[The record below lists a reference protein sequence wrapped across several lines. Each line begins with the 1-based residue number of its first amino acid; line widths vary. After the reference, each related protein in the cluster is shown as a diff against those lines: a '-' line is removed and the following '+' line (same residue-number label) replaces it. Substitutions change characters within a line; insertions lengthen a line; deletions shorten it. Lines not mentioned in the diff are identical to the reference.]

1 MVMRSRWKKVTALFM
16 AAVLVLM
23 PQVSSVYAANG
34 SEQNRKVQT
43 QAAGQAGEEKEPP
56 TDVSASSYFLGGFS
70 INYYYGT
77 EGYEWISKISGVS
90 INNHAWEKTGSSFNI
105 GNNNYYYANDGYLH
119 IGEGFETNP
128 ATCVITADGY
138 KPLTLSLDKT
148 NHSATVV
155 ANGSESGDGEEQ
167 TYEVSVDETVNGSI
181 ALSATSGVKA
191 GSKVTVTATP
201 DSHYTVDEISVRG
214 TVSGTKVEVNNTSAN
229 TYTFTMPK
237 EDVTVTGTFKEY
249 TPENVTI
256 DGIKLET
263 DIFGNTWYMKFTNAG
278 YAAAVTDVIVN
289 DVSWEAKAY
298 SVSGGGAYR
307 KNAEENRLEFAKMD
321 FSSNPTIP
329 ALKSGD
335 VITIKADGYTDL
347 TFKLVI
353 DNDGKATLVEDD
365 GKGDPYELHVKIDG
379 SFEAAVVGQK
389 DYDGVSSASVGGSSS
404 NKNSAVKV
412 YGALVEKDTEPADS
426 DWEELDNMSKINLDG
441 SKCSVSIVP
450 DTENG
455 TPKDSDSG
463 MEGVYMTISSDL
475 TLNGTPK
482 DAGQYLISITIAD
495 DQGRTAT
502 SNALPFRIYT
512 GKETLA
518 DQISVKNLKQYESG
532 LYAWDIMEPWVIEN
546 FGSNVEGQEE
556 SVRVPKD
563 LEAWFGSHE
572 SGTYGYLGYDIPWKQ
587 VVANHIPQTLY
598 IPDGCNLTLTNM
610 EVLSSVRIVIEKG
623 GKLTLSDSVVQGI
636 IEVKEGGTF
645 SMNYDA
651 YSGTFTTGASVC
663 GQIRMED
670 GAILENAAIYSHT
683 NYLANGNTADRSNA
697 EAVVLAN
704 GNVTVKGQVFVEG
717 DSAGSEGI
725 GQTALRVQNGTLTL
739 EEGATLVTYGGDGTV
754 NLYSEGGHA
763 LELENATITG
773 KGKLVAIGGYVLWGD
788 GGTAVTGN
796 GNISTEEVFLQGAT
810 AYTSNKAVPGKAV
823 NGEIKIT
830 SYKQHIADGTLL
842 VTGVDDSLANL
853 YWKTGIHPVPPL
865 DQFTTFPVDD
875 GSKDNG
881 STGDNGNSGNNGT
894 SKDNESSES
903 NGTSGSDQSK
913 ITSVEVKGIEKKSGI
928 STSISAETIKNI
940 TDNAGTTDVTI
951 KQEVKKEDGS
961 TAYTVEV
968 KATDIKAGNDLK
980 LMKKDAKTGKLIL
993 VDKKNYTVSKDG
1005 SINLTMKNG
1014 GDYVLLNST
1023 DAKAA
1028 ANEIKKT
1035 VKATKSSTNVKQKK
1049 TTEFPWSNKLNMEN
1063 VEKITYTT
1071 SKKSVLAVNKNGKI
1085 TAKKKGTAKV
1095 KAVVTLKDGTV
1106 KTVTMKV
1113 KVK

>member
-1 MVMRSRWKKVTALFM
+1 MRSRWKKVTALFM
-16 AAVLVLM
+16 AAVLVLI

-34 SEQNRKVQT
+34 AEQNRKVQT
-43 QAAGQAGEEKEPP
+43 QTVGQAGEEKEPP
-56 TDVSASSYFLGGFS
+56 TDVSASSYFWGGFS

-90 INNHAWEKTGSSFNI
+90 INNRAWEKTGSSFNI
-105 GNNNYYYANDGYLH
+105 GNNNYYYANDGYLYL
-119 IGEGFETNP
+119 GEGFETNP

-148 NHSATVV
+148 DHSATVV
-155 ANGSESGDGEEQ
+155 TNGSESGDVEKPTHEGSVEE
-167 TYEVSVDETVNGSI
+167 
-181 ALSATSGVKA
+181 
-191 GSKVTVTATP
+191 
-201 DSHYTVDEISVRG
+201 
-214 TVSGTKVEVNNTSAN
+214 
-229 TYTFTMPK
+229 
-237 EDVTVTGTFKEY
+237 
-249 TPENVTI
+249 TI

-263 DIFGNTWYMKFTNAG
+263 DMFGQTWYMKFTNAG
-278 YAAAVTDVIVN
+278 YVAAVTDVIVN

-298 SVSGGGAYR
+298 SVSSGGAYR

-412 YGALVEKDTEPADS
+412 YGALVEKDTEPAAS

-587 VVANHIPQTLY
+587 VVADNIPQTLY

-651 YSGTFTTGASVC
+651 YSGTFTTGSSVC

-739 EEGATLVTYGGDGTV
+739 EDGATLVTYGGDGTV

-763 LELENATITG
+763 VELENATITG

-796 GNISTEEVFLQGAT
+796 GTISTEEAFLQGAT

-842 VTGVDDSLANL
+842 VTGVDDPLANL

-865 DQFTTFPVDD
+865 DQFTTSPVDD
-875 GSKDNG
+875 GNKDNG
-881 STGDNGNSGNNGT
+881 TTGDNGNSGTSTDNGNSGNNGT
-894 SKDNESSES
+894 FKDNESSES
-903 NGTSGSDQSK
+903 NGTSGSDTSK

-928 STSISAETIKNI
+928 STSISAEIVKNI

-951 KQEVKKEDGS
+951 KQEVKKADGS

-968 KATDIKAGNDLK
+968 KATDIKAGNCLK
-980 LMKKDAKTGKLIL
+980 LLKKDAKTGKLVL

-1005 SINLTMKNG
+1005 SIDLTMKTD

-1049 TTEFPWSNKLNMEN
+1049 ATEFPWSNKLNMEN
-1063 VEKITYTT
+1063 VEKITYTS
-1071 SKKSVLAVNKNGKI
+1071 SKKSVITVNKNGKI

-1106 KTVTMKV
+1106 KTVTMQV

>member
-1 MVMRSRWKKVTALFM
+1 MKSRWKKVTALFM

-34 SEQNRKVQT
+34 AEQNREVQT
-43 QAAGQAGEEKEPP
+43 QTVGQAGEEKEPP
-56 TDVSASSYFLGGFS
+56 TDVSASSYFWGGFS

-90 INNHAWEKTGSSFNI
+90 INNRAWEKTGSSFNI
-105 GNNNYYYANDGYLH
+105 GNNNYYYANDGYLY

-148 NHSATVV
+148 DHSATVV
-155 ANGSESGDGEEQ
+155 TNGSESGDVEKPTHEE
-167 TYEVSVDETVNGSI
+167 SVE
-181 ALSATSGVKA
+181 
-191 GSKVTVTATP
+191 
-201 DSHYTVDEISVRG
+201 E
-214 TVSGTKVEVNNTSAN
+214 
-229 TYTFTMPK
+229 
-237 EDVTVTGTFKEY
+237 
-249 TPENVTI
+249 TI

-263 DIFGNTWYMKFTNAG
+263 DMFGQTWYMKFTNAG
-278 YAAAVTDVIVN
+278 YVAAVTDVIVN

-298 SVSGGGAYR
+298 SVSSGGAYR

-365 GKGDPYELHVKIDG
+365 GKGDPYELYVKIDG

-587 VVANHIPQTLY
+587 VVADNIPQTLY

-683 NYLANGNTADRSNA
+683 NYIANGNTADRSNA

-739 EEGATLVTYGGDGTV
+739 EDGATLVTYGGDGTV

-763 LELENATITG
+763 VELENATITG

-796 GNISTEEVFLQGAT
+796 GTISTEEAFLQGAT
-810 AYTSNKAVPGKAV
+810 AYTSNKAVPGKAI

-842 VTGVDDSLANL
+842 VTGVDDPLANL

-865 DQFTTFPVDD
+865 DQFTTSPVED
-875 GSKDNG
+875 GNKDNG
-881 STGDNGNSGNNGT
+881 TTGDNGNSGTSTDNGNSGNNGT
-894 SKDNESSES
+894 FKDNESSES
-903 NGTSGSDQSK
+903 NGISGSDTSK

-928 STSISAETIKNI
+928 STSISAETVKNI

-951 KQEVKKEDGS
+951 KQEVKKADGS

-968 KATDIKAGNDLK
+968 KATDIKAGNCLK
-980 LMKKDAKTGKLIL
+980 LLKKDAKTGKLVL

-1005 SINLTMKNG
+1005 SIDLTMKTD

-1049 TTEFPWSNKLNMEN
+1049 ATEFPWSNKLNMEN
-1063 VEKITYTT
+1063 VEKITYTS
-1071 SKKSVLAVNKNGKI
+1071 SKKSVITVNKNGKI

-1106 KTVTMKV
+1106 KTVTMQV

>member
-1 MVMRSRWKKVTALFM
+1 MRSRWKKVTALFM
-16 AAVLVLM
+16 AAVLVLI

-34 SEQNRKVQT
+34 AEQNRKVQIQT
-43 QAAGQAGEEKEPP
+43 VGQAGEEKEPP
-56 TDVSASSYFLGGFS
+56 TDVSASSYFWGGFF

-90 INNHAWEKTGSSFNI
+90 INNRAWEKTGSSFNI
-105 GNNNYYYANDGYLH
+105 GNNNYYYANDGYLYL
-119 IGEGFETNP
+119 GEGFETNP

-148 NHSATVV
+148 DHSATVV
-155 ANGSESGDGEEQ
+155 TNGSESGDVEKPTHEGSVEE
-167 TYEVSVDETVNGSI
+167 
-181 ALSATSGVKA
+181 
-191 GSKVTVTATP
+191 
-201 DSHYTVDEISVRG
+201 
-214 TVSGTKVEVNNTSAN
+214 
-229 TYTFTMPK
+229 
-237 EDVTVTGTFKEY
+237 
-249 TPENVTI
+249 TI

-263 DIFGNTWYMKFTNAG
+263 DMFGQTWYMKFTNAG
-278 YAAAVTDVIVN
+278 YVAAVTDVIVN

-298 SVSGGGAYR
+298 SVSSGGAYR

-587 VVANHIPQTLY
+587 VVADKIPQTLY

-651 YSGTFTTGASVC
+651 YSGTFTTGSSVC

-739 EEGATLVTYGGDGTV
+739 EDGATLVTYGGDGTV

-763 LELENATITG
+763 VELENATITG

-796 GNISTEEVFLQGAT
+796 GTISTTEAFLQGAT
-810 AYTSNKAVPGKAV
+810 AYTNNKAVPGKAV

-830 SYKQHIADGTLL
+830 FYKQHIADGTLL
-842 VTGVDDSLANL
+842 VTGVDDPLANL

-865 DQFTTFPVDD
+865 DQFTTSPVED
-875 GSKDNG
+875 GNKDNG
-881 STGDNGNSGNNGT
+881 TTGDNGNSGTSTDNGNSGNNGT
-894 SKDNESSES
+894 FKDNESSES
-903 NGTSGSDQSK
+903 NGISGSDTSK

-928 STSISAETIKNI
+928 STSISAETVKNI
-940 TDNAGTTDVTI
+940 TDKAGTTDVTI
-951 KQEVKKEDGS
+951 KQEVKKADGS

-968 KATDIKAGNDLK
+968 KATDIIAGNDLK

-1023 DAKAA
+1023 DAKAT

-1049 TTEFPWSNKLNMEN
+1049 ATEFPWSNKLNMEN
-1063 VEKITYTT
+1063 VEKITYTS
-1071 SKKSVLAVNKNGKI
+1071 SKKSVITVNKNGKI

-1106 KTVTMKV
+1106 KTVTMQV

>member
-1 MVMRSRWKKVTALFM
+1 MRSRWKKVTALFM
-16 AAVLVLM
+16 AAVLVLI

-34 SEQNRKVQT
+34 AEQNREVQT
-43 QAAGQAGEEKEPP
+43 QTVGQAGEEKEPP
-56 TDVSASSYFLGGFS
+56 TDVSASSYFWGGFS

-90 INNHAWEKTGSSFNI
+90 INNRAWEKTGSSFNI
-105 GNNNYYYANDGYLH
+105 GNNNYYYANDGYLY

-148 NHSATVV
+148 DHSATVV
-155 ANGSESGDGEEQ
+155 TNGSESGDVEKPTHEGSVEE
-167 TYEVSVDETVNGSI
+167 
-181 ALSATSGVKA
+181 
-191 GSKVTVTATP
+191 
-201 DSHYTVDEISVRG
+201 
-214 TVSGTKVEVNNTSAN
+214 
-229 TYTFTMPK
+229 
-237 EDVTVTGTFKEY
+237 
-249 TPENVTI
+249 TI

-263 DIFGNTWYMKFTNAG
+263 DMFGQTWYMKFTNAG
-278 YAAAVTDVIVN
+278 YVAAVTDVIVN
-289 DVSWEAKAY
+289 DVSWEAKTY
-298 SVSGGGAYR
+298 SVSSGGAYR
-307 KNAEENRLEFAKMD
+307 KNAEENYLEFAQKD

-587 VVANHIPQTLY
+587 VVADNIPQTLY

-651 YSGTFTTGASVC
+651 YSGTFTTGSSVC

-739 EEGATLVTYGGDGTV
+739 EDGATLVTYGGDGTV

-763 LELENATITG
+763 VELENATITG

-796 GNISTEEVFLQGAT
+796 GTISTEEAFLQGAT

-842 VTGVDDSLANL
+842 VTGVDDPLANL

-865 DQFTTFPVDD
+865 DQFTTSPVED
-875 GSKDNG
+875 GNKDNG
-881 STGDNGNSGNNGT
+881 TTGDNGNSGTSTDNGNSGNNGT
-894 SKDNESSES
+894 FKDNESSES
-903 NGTSGSDQSK
+903 NEISGSDTSK

-928 STSISAETIKNI
+928 STSISAETVKNI

-951 KQEVKKEDGS
+951 KQEVKKADGS

-968 KATDIKAGNDLK
+968 KATDIIAGNDLK

-1005 SINLTMKNG
+1005 SIDLTMKNG

-1049 TTEFPWSNKLNMEN
+1049 TTEFPWSDKLNMEN
-1063 VEKITYTT
+1063 VEKIEYTS
-1071 SKKSVLAVNKNGKI
+1071 SKKSVVTVNKNGKI
-1085 TAKKKGTAKV
+1085 TAKKKGMAKV

>member
-1 MVMRSRWKKVTALFM
+1 M
-16 AAVLVLM
+16 AAVLVLI

-34 SEQNRKVQT
+34 AEQNREVQIQT
-43 QAAGQAGEEKEPP
+43 VGQAGEEKEPP
-56 TDVSASSYFLGGFS
+56 TDVSASSYFWGGFS

-90 INNHAWEKTGSSFNI
+90 INNRAWEKTGSSFNI

-155 ANGSESGDGEEQ
+155 TNGSESGEVEKPTHEGSVEE
-167 TYEVSVDETVNGSI
+167 
-181 ALSATSGVKA
+181 
-191 GSKVTVTATP
+191 
-201 DSHYTVDEISVRG
+201 
-214 TVSGTKVEVNNTSAN
+214 
-229 TYTFTMPK
+229 
-237 EDVTVTGTFKEY
+237 
-249 TPENVTI
+249 TI

-263 DIFGNTWYMKFTNAG
+263 DMFGQTWYMKFTNAG

-335 VITIKADGYTDL
+335 VITVKADGYTNL

-683 NYLANGNTADRSNA
+683 NYLANGDTADRSNA

-1005 SINLTMKNG
+1005 SINLTIKNG

-1035 VKATKSSTNVKQKK
+1035 VKATKPSTNVKQKK
-1049 TTEFPWSNKLNMEN
+1049 TTEFPWSKKLNMEN
-1063 VEKITYTT
+1063 VDKIVYTS
-1071 SKKSVLAVNKNGKI
+1071 SKKSVVTVNKNGKI

-1095 KAVVTLKDGTV
+1095 KAVVTLKNGTK

>member
-1 MVMRSRWKKVTALFM
+1 MKSRWKKVTALFM
-16 AAVLVLM
+16 AAVLVLI

-34 SEQNRKVQT
+34 AEQNREVQIQT
-43 QAAGQAGEEKEPP
+43 VGQAGEEKEPP
-56 TDVSASSYFLGGFS
+56 TDVSASSYFWGGFS

-90 INNHAWEKTGSSFNI
+90 INNCAWEKTGSSFYI
-105 GNNNYYYANDGYLH
+105 GNNNYYYANDGYLYL
-119 IGEGFETNP
+119 GEGFETNP

-148 NHSATVV
+148 DHSATVV
-155 ANGSESGDGEEQ
+155 TNGSESGDVEKPTHEGSVEE
-167 TYEVSVDETVNGSI
+167 
-181 ALSATSGVKA
+181 
-191 GSKVTVTATP
+191 
-201 DSHYTVDEISVRG
+201 
-214 TVSGTKVEVNNTSAN
+214 
-229 TYTFTMPK
+229 
-237 EDVTVTGTFKEY
+237 
-249 TPENVTI
+249 TI

-263 DIFGNTWYMKFTNAG
+263 DMFGQTWYMKFTNAG

-412 YGALVEKDTEPADS
+412 YGALVEKDTELADS

-663 GQIRMED
+663 CQIRMED

-810 AYTSNKAVPGKAV
+810 AYTSNKAVPGKAI

-842 VTGVDDSLANL
+842 VTGVDDPLANL

-865 DQFTTFPVDD
+865 DQFTTSPVED
-875 GSKDNG
+875 GNKDNG
-881 STGDNGNSGNNGT
+881 TTGDNGNSGTSTDNGNSGNNGT
-894 SKDNESSES
+894 FKDNESSES
-903 NGTSGSDQSK
+903 NGISGSDTSK

-928 STSISAETIKNI
+928 STSISAETVKNI

-951 KQEVKKEDGS
+951 KQEVKKADGS

-968 KATDIKAGNDLK
+968 KATDIKAGNCLK
-980 LMKKDAKTGKLIL
+980 LLKKDAKTGKLVL

-1005 SINLTMKNG
+1005 SIDLTMKTD

-1049 TTEFPWSNKLNMEN
+1049 ATEFPWSNKLNMEN
-1063 VEKITYTT
+1063 VEKITYTS
-1071 SKKSVLAVNKNGKI
+1071 SKKSVITVNKNGKI

-1106 KTVTMKV
+1106 KTVTMQV

>member
-1 MVMRSRWKKVTALFM
+1 MRSRWKKVTALFM
-16 AAVLVLM
+16 AAVLVLI

-34 SEQNRKVQT
+34 AEQNREVQIQT
-43 QAAGQAGEEKEPP
+43 VGQAGEEKEPP
-56 TDVSASSYFLGGFS
+56 TDVSASSYFWGGFY

-90 INNHAWEKTGSSFNI
+90 INNRAWEKTGSSFNI
-105 GNNNYYYANDGYLH
+105 GNNNYYYANDGYLY

-128 ATCVITADGY
+128 ATCVITVDGY

-148 NHSATVV
+148 DHSATVV
-155 ANGSESGDGEEQ
+155 TNGSESGDVEKPTHEGSVEE
-167 TYEVSVDETVNGSI
+167 
-181 ALSATSGVKA
+181 
-191 GSKVTVTATP
+191 
-201 DSHYTVDEISVRG
+201 
-214 TVSGTKVEVNNTSAN
+214 
-229 TYTFTMPK
+229 
-237 EDVTVTGTFKEY
+237 
-249 TPENVTI
+249 TI

-263 DIFGNTWYMKFTNAG
+263 DMFGQTWYMKFTNAG
-278 YAAAVTDVIVN
+278 YVAAVTDVIVN

-298 SVSGGGAYR
+298 SVSSGGAYR

-335 VITIKADGYTDL
+335 VITVKADGYTDL

-412 YGALVEKDTEPADS
+412 YGALVEKDTEPAAS

-587 VVANHIPQTLY
+587 VVADNIPQTLY

-651 YSGTFTTGASVC
+651 YSGTFTTGSSVC

-739 EEGATLVTYGGDGTV
+739 EDGATLVTYGGDGTV

-763 LELENATITG
+763 VELENATITG

-796 GNISTEEVFLQGAT
+796 GTISTEEAFLQGAT

-842 VTGVDDSLANL
+842 VTGVDDPLANL

-865 DQFTTFPVDD
+865 DQFTTSPVDD
-875 GSKDNG
+875 GNKDNG
-881 STGDNGNSGNNGT
+881 TTGDNGNSGTSTDNGNSGNNGT
-894 SKDNESSES
+894 FKDNESSES
-903 NGTSGSDQSK
+903 NGTSGSDTSK

-928 STSISAETIKNI
+928 STSISAETVKNI

-951 KQEVKKEDGS
+951 KQEVKKADGS

-968 KATDIKAGNDLK
+968 KATDIKAGNCLK
-980 LMKKDAKTGKLIL
+980 LLKKDAKTGKLVL

-1005 SINLTMKNG
+1005 SIDLTMKTD

-1049 TTEFPWSNKLNMEN
+1049 ATEFPWSNKLNMEN
-1063 VEKITYTT
+1063 VEKITYTS
-1071 SKKSVLAVNKNGKI
+1071 SKKSVITVNKNGKI

-1106 KTVTMKV
+1106 KTVTMQV

>member
-1 MVMRSRWKKVTALFM
+1 MRSRWKKVTALFM
-16 AAVLVLM
+16 AAVLVLI

-34 SEQNRKVQT
+34 AEQNRKVQIQT
-43 QAAGQAGEEKEPP
+43 VGQAGEEKEPP
-56 TDVSASSYFLGGFS
+56 TDVSASSYFWGGFS

-90 INNHAWEKTGSSFNI
+90 INNRAWEKTGSSFYI
-105 GNNNYYYANDGYLH
+105 GNNNYYYANDGYLYL
-119 IGEGFETNP
+119 GEGFETNP

-148 NHSATVV
+148 DHSATVV
-155 ANGSESGDGEEQ
+155 TNGSESGDVEKPTHEGSVEE
-167 TYEVSVDETVNGSI
+167 
-181 ALSATSGVKA
+181 
-191 GSKVTVTATP
+191 
-201 DSHYTVDEISVRG
+201 
-214 TVSGTKVEVNNTSAN
+214 
-229 TYTFTMPK
+229 
-237 EDVTVTGTFKEY
+237 
-249 TPENVTI
+249 TI

-263 DIFGNTWYMKFTNAG
+263 DMFGQTWYMKFTNAG
-278 YAAAVTDVIVN
+278 YVAAVTDVIVN

-298 SVSGGGAYR
+298 SVSSGGAYR

-335 VITIKADGYTDL
+335 VITVKADGYTDL

-412 YGALVEKDTEPADS
+412 YGALVEKDTEPAAS

-572 SGTYGYLGYDIPWKQ
+572 SGTYGYLGYDIPWKH
-587 VVANHIPQTLY
+587 VVADNIPQTLY

-651 YSGTFTTGASVC
+651 YSGTFTTGSSVC

-725 GQTALRVQNGTLTL
+725 GQNALRVQNGTLTL
-739 EEGATLVTYGGDGTV
+739 EDGATLVTYGGDGTV

-763 LELENATITG
+763 VELENATITG

-796 GNISTEEVFLQGAT
+796 GTISTEEAFLQGAT
-810 AYTSNKAVPGKAV
+810 AYTSNKAVPGKAI

-842 VTGVDDSLANL
+842 ATGVDDPLANL

-865 DQFTTFPVDD
+865 DQFTTSPVDD

-881 STGDNGNSGNNGT
+881 SSGDSGNSGTSTDNGNSGNNGT
-894 SKDNESSES
+894 FKDNESSES
-903 NGTSGSDQSK
+903 NGISGSDTSK

-928 STSISAETIKNI
+928 STSISAETVKNI
-940 TDNAGTTDVTI
+940 TDKAGTTDVTI
-951 KQEVKKEDGS
+951 KQEVKKADGS

-968 KATDIKAGNDLK
+968 KAADIKAGNCLK
-980 LMKKDAKTGKLIL
+980 LLKKDAKTGKLVL

-1005 SINLTMKNG
+1005 SIDLTMKNG

-1063 VEKITYTT
+1063 VEKFEYTS
-1071 SKKSVLAVNKNGKI
+1071 SKKSVVTVNKNGKI

-1106 KTVTMKV
+1106 KTVTMQV

>member
-1 MVMRSRWKKVTALFM
+1 MRSRWKKVTALFM
-16 AAVLVLM
+16 AAVLVLI

-34 SEQNRKVQT
+34 AEQNREVQIQT
-43 QAAGQAGEEKEPP
+43 VGQAGEEKEPP
-56 TDVSASSYFLGGFS
+56 TDVSASSYFWGGFS

-90 INNHAWEKTGSSFNI
+90 INNRAWEKTGSSFNI
-105 GNNNYYYANDGYLH
+105 GNNNYYYANDGYLY

-148 NHSATVV
+148 DHSATVV
-155 ANGSESGDGEEQ
+155 TNGSESGEVEKPTHEGSVEE
-167 TYEVSVDETVNGSI
+167 
-181 ALSATSGVKA
+181 
-191 GSKVTVTATP
+191 
-201 DSHYTVDEISVRG
+201 
-214 TVSGTKVEVNNTSAN
+214 
-229 TYTFTMPK
+229 
-237 EDVTVTGTFKEY
+237 
-249 TPENVTI
+249 TI

-263 DIFGNTWYMKFTNAG
+263 DMFGQTWYMKFTNAG
-278 YAAAVTDVIVN
+278 YVAAVTDVIVN

-683 NYLANGNTADRSNA
+683 NYLANGDTADRSNA

-1035 VKATKSSTNVKQKK
+1035 VKATKPSTNVKQKK
-1049 TTEFPWSNKLNMEN
+1049 TTEFPWSKKLNMEN
-1063 VEKITYTT
+1063 VDKIVYTS
-1071 SKKSVLAVNKNGKI
+1071 SKKSVVTVNKNGKI

-1095 KAVVTLKDGTV
+1095 KAVVTLKDGTK

>member
-1 MVMRSRWKKVTALFM
+1 MKSRWKKVTALFM
-16 AAVLVLM
+16 AAVLVLI

-34 SEQNRKVQT
+34 AEQNREVQIQT
-43 QAAGQAGEEKEPP
+43 VGQAGEEKEPP
-56 TDVSASSYFLGGFS
+56 TDVSASSYFWGGFS

-90 INNHAWEKTGSSFNI
+90 INNRAWEKTGSSFNI
-105 GNNNYYYANDGYLH
+105 GNNNYYYANDGYLYL
-119 IGEGFETNP
+119 GEGFETNP

-148 NHSATVV
+148 DYSATVV
-155 ANGSESGDGEEQ
+155 ANGSESGDVEKPTHEGSVEE
-167 TYEVSVDETVNGSI
+167 
-181 ALSATSGVKA
+181 
-191 GSKVTVTATP
+191 
-201 DSHYTVDEISVRG
+201 
-214 TVSGTKVEVNNTSAN
+214 
-229 TYTFTMPK
+229 
-237 EDVTVTGTFKEY
+237 
-249 TPENVTI
+249 TI

-263 DIFGNTWYMKFTNAG
+263 DMFGQTWYMKFTNAG
-278 YAAAVTDVIVN
+278 YVAAVTDVIVN

-298 SVSGGGAYR
+298 SVSSGGAYR

-663 GQIRMED
+663 CQIRMED

-823 NGEIKIT
+823 NGEVKIT
-830 SYKQHIADGTLL
+830 SYKQYIADGTLL

>member
-1 MVMRSRWKKVTALFM
+1 MRSRWKKVTALFM

-155 ANGSESGDGEEQ
+155 TNGSESGEVEKPTHEGSVEE
-167 TYEVSVDETVNGSI
+167 
-181 ALSATSGVKA
+181 
-191 GSKVTVTATP
+191 
-201 DSHYTVDEISVRG
+201 
-214 TVSGTKVEVNNTSAN
+214 
-229 TYTFTMPK
+229 
-237 EDVTVTGTFKEY
+237 
-249 TPENVTI
+249 TI

-263 DIFGNTWYMKFTNAG
+263 DMFGQTWYMKFTNAG

-335 VITIKADGYTDL
+335 VITVKADGYTDL

-663 GQIRMED
+663 CQIRMED

-823 NGEIKIT
+823 NGEVKIT
-830 SYKQHIADGTLL
+830 SYKQYIADGTLL

>member
-1 MVMRSRWKKVTALFM
+1 MRSRWKKVTALFM
-16 AAVLVLM
+16 AAVLVLI

-34 SEQNRKVQT
+34 AEQNREVQIQT
-43 QAAGQAGEEKEPP
+43 VGQAGEEKEPP
-56 TDVSASSYFLGGFS
+56 TDVSASSYFWGGFS

-105 GNNNYYYANDGYLH
+105 GNNNYYYVNDGYLY

-148 NHSATVV
+148 DHSATVV
-155 ANGSESGDGEEQ
+155 TNGSESGDVEKPTHEG
-167 TYEVSVDETVNGSI
+167 SVE
-181 ALSATSGVKA
+181 K
-191 GSKVTVTATP
+191 
-201 DSHYTVDEISVRG
+201 
-214 TVSGTKVEVNNTSAN
+214 
-229 TYTFTMPK
+229 
-237 EDVTVTGTFKEY
+237 
-249 TPENVTI
+249 TI

-263 DIFGNTWYMKFTNAG
+263 DMFGQTWYMKITNAG
-278 YAAAVTDVIVN
+278 YVAAVTDVIVN

-298 SVSGGGAYR
+298 SVSSGGAYR

-335 VITIKADGYTDL
+335 VITVKADGYTDL

-412 YGALVEKDTEPADS
+412 YGALVEKDTEPAAS

-587 VVANHIPQTLY
+587 VVADNIPQTLY

-651 YSGTFTTGASVC
+651 YSGTFTTGSSVC

-739 EEGATLVTYGGDGTV
+739 EDGATLVTYGGDGTV

-763 LELENATITG
+763 VELENATITG

-796 GNISTEEVFLQGAT
+796 GTISTKEAFLQGAT

-842 VTGVDDSLANL
+842 ATGVDDPLANL

-865 DQFTTFPVDD
+865 DQFTTSPVED
-875 GSKDNG
+875 GNKDNG
-881 STGDNGNSGNNGT
+881 TTGDNGNSGTSTDNGNSGNNGT
-894 SKDNESSES
+894 FKDNESSES
-903 NGTSGSDQSK
+903 NGISGSDTSK
-913 ITSVEVKGIEKKSGI
+913 ITSVEVKGIEKQSGI
-928 STSISAETIKNI
+928 STSISAVTVKNI

-951 KQEVKKEDGS
+951 KQEVKKADGS

-968 KATDIKAGNDLK
+968 KATDIIAGNDLK

-1005 SINLTMKNG
+1005 SIDLTMKNG

-1063 VEKITYTT
+1063 VEKIEYTS
-1071 SKKSVLAVNKNGKI
+1071 SKKSVVTVNKNGKI

>member
-1 MVMRSRWKKVTALFM
+1 MRSRWKKVTALFM
-16 AAVLVLM
+16 AAVLVLI

-34 SEQNRKVQT
+34 AEQNREVQT
-43 QAAGQAGEEKEPP
+43 QTVGQAGEEKEPP
-56 TDVSASSYFLGGFS
+56 TDVSASSYFWGGFS

-90 INNHAWEKTGSSFNI
+90 INNRAWEKKGSSFNI
-105 GNNNYYYANDGYLH
+105 GNNNYYYANDGYLY

-148 NHSATVV
+148 DHSATVV
-155 ANGSESGDGEEQ
+155 TNGSESGDVEKPTHEGSVEE
-167 TYEVSVDETVNGSI
+167 
-181 ALSATSGVKA
+181 
-191 GSKVTVTATP
+191 
-201 DSHYTVDEISVRG
+201 
-214 TVSGTKVEVNNTSAN
+214 
-229 TYTFTMPK
+229 
-237 EDVTVTGTFKEY
+237 
-249 TPENVTI
+249 TI

-263 DIFGNTWYMKFTNAG
+263 DMFGQTWYMKFTNAG
-278 YAAAVTDVIVN
+278 YVAAVTDVIVN

-298 SVSGGGAYR
+298 SVSSGGAYR

-587 VVANHIPQTLY
+587 VVADNIPQTLY

-651 YSGTFTTGASVC
+651 YSGTFTTGSSVC

-704 GNVTVKGQVFVEG
+704 GNVTVKGQVFVKG

-739 EEGATLVTYGGDGTV
+739 EDGATLVTYGGDGTV

-763 LELENATITG
+763 VELENATITG

-796 GNISTEEVFLQGAT
+796 GTISTEEAFLQGAT
-810 AYTSNKAVPGKAV
+810 AYTSNKAVPGKAI

-842 VTGVDDSLANL
+842 VTGVDDPLANL

-865 DQFTTFPVDD
+865 DQFTTSPVED
-875 GSKDNG
+875 GNKDNG
-881 STGDNGNSGNNGT
+881 TTGDNGNSGTSTDNGNSGNNGT
-894 SKDNESSES
+894 FKDNESSES
-903 NGTSGSDQSK
+903 NEISGSDTSK

-928 STSISAETIKNI
+928 STSISAETVKNI

-951 KQEVKKEDGS
+951 KQEVKKADGS

-968 KATDIKAGNDLK
+968 KATDIIAGNDLK

-1005 SINLTMKNG
+1005 SIDLTMKNG

-1049 TTEFPWSNKLNMEN
+1049 ATEFPWSNKLNMEN
-1063 VEKITYTT
+1063 VEKITYTS
-1071 SKKSVLAVNKNGKI
+1071 SKKSVITVNKNGKI

-1106 KTVTMKV
+1106 KTVTMQV

>member
-1 MVMRSRWKKVTALFM
+1 MRSRWKKVTALFM

-455 TPKDSDSG
+455 TPKD
-463 MEGVYMTISSDL
+463 
-475 TLNGTPK
+475 
-482 DAGQYLISITIAD
+482 AGQYLISITIAD

-788 GGTAVTGN
+788 SGTAVTGN

-993 VDKKNYTVSKDG
+993 VDKKNYTVLKDG

>member
-1 MVMRSRWKKVTALFM
+1 MRSRWKKVTALFM
-16 AAVLVLM
+16 AAVLVLI

-34 SEQNRKVQT
+34 AEQNREVQIQT
-43 QAAGQAGEEKEPP
+43 VGQAGEEKEPP
-56 TDVSASSYFLGGFS
+56 TDVSASSYFWGGFS

-90 INNHAWEKTGSSFNI
+90 INNRAWEKTGSSFNI
-105 GNNNYYYANDGYLH
+105 GNNNYYYANDGYLYL
-119 IGEGFETNP
+119 GEGFETNP

-148 NHSATVV
+148 DHSATVV
-155 ANGSESGDGEEQ
+155 TNGSESGDVEKPTHEGSVEE
-167 TYEVSVDETVNGSI
+167 
-181 ALSATSGVKA
+181 
-191 GSKVTVTATP
+191 
-201 DSHYTVDEISVRG
+201 
-214 TVSGTKVEVNNTSAN
+214 
-229 TYTFTMPK
+229 
-237 EDVTVTGTFKEY
+237 
-249 TPENVTI
+249 TI

-263 DIFGNTWYMKFTNAG
+263 DMFGQTWYMKFTNAG
-278 YAAAVTDVIVN
+278 YVAAVTDVIVN

-298 SVSGGGAYR
+298 SVSSGGAYR

-335 VITIKADGYTDL
+335 VITVKADGYTDL

-353 DNDGKATLVEDD
+353 DNYGKATLVEDD

-426 DWEELDNMSKINLDG
+426 DWEELDNMAKINLDG

-587 VVANHIPQTLY
+587 VVADKIPQTLY

-651 YSGTFTTGASVC
+651 YSGTFTTGSSVC

-739 EEGATLVTYGGDGTV
+739 EDGATLVTYGGDGTV

-763 LELENATITG
+763 VELENATITG

-796 GNISTEEVFLQGAT
+796 GTISTKEAFLQGAT
-810 AYTSNKAVPGKAV
+810 AYISNKAVPGKAV

-842 VTGVDDSLANL
+842 VTGVDDPLANL

-865 DQFTTFPVDD
+865 DQFTTSPVED
-875 GSKDNG
+875 GNKDNG
-881 STGDNGNSGNNGT
+881 TTGDNGNSGTSTDNGNSGNNGT
-894 SKDNESSES
+894 FKDNESSES
-903 NGTSGSDQSK
+903 NGISGNDTSK
-913 ITSVEVKGIEKKSGI
+913 ITSVEVKGTEKKSGI
-928 STSISAETIKNI
+928 STSISAETVKNI

-951 KQEVKKEDGS
+951 KQEVKKADGS

-968 KATDIKAGNDLK
+968 KATDIIAGNDLK

-1005 SINLTMKNG
+1005 SIDLTMKNG

-1035 VKATKSSTNVKQKK
+1035 VKATKYSTNVKQKK
-1049 TTEFPWSNKLNMEN
+1049 TTEFPWSDKLNMEN
-1063 VEKITYTT
+1063 VEKIEYTS
-1071 SKKSVLAVNKNGKI
+1071 SKKLVVTVNKNGKI

-1106 KTVTMKV
+1106 KTVTMQV

>member
-1 MVMRSRWKKVTALFM
+1 MRSRWKKVTALFM
-16 AAVLVLM
+16 AAVLVLI

-34 SEQNRKVQT
+34 AEQNREVQIQT
-43 QAAGQAGEEKEPP
+43 VGQAGEEKEPP
-56 TDVSASSYFLGGFS
+56 TDVSASSYFWGGFS

-90 INNHAWEKTGSSFNI
+90 INNRAWEKTGSSFNI
-105 GNNNYYYANDGYLH
+105 GNNNYYYANDGYLY

-148 NHSATVV
+148 DHSATVV
-155 ANGSESGDGEEQ
+155 TNGSESGDVEKPTHEGSVEE
-167 TYEVSVDETVNGSI
+167 
-181 ALSATSGVKA
+181 
-191 GSKVTVTATP
+191 
-201 DSHYTVDEISVRG
+201 
-214 TVSGTKVEVNNTSAN
+214 
-229 TYTFTMPK
+229 
-237 EDVTVTGTFKEY
+237 
-249 TPENVTI
+249 TI

-263 DIFGNTWYMKFTNAG
+263 DMFGQTWYMKFTNAG
-278 YAAAVTDVIVN
+278 YVAAVTDVIVN

-298 SVSGGGAYR
+298 SVSSGGAYR
-307 KNAEENRLEFAKMD
+307 KNAEENHLEFAKMD

-335 VITIKADGYTDL
+335 VITVKADGYTDL

-587 VVANHIPQTLY
+587 VVADNIPQTLY

-651 YSGTFTTGASVC
+651 YSGTFTTGSSVC

-725 GQTALRVQNGTLTL
+725 GQNALRVQNGTLTL
-739 EEGATLVTYGGDGTV
+739 EDGATLVTYGGDGTV

-763 LELENATITG
+763 VELENATITG

-796 GNISTEEVFLQGAT
+796 GTISTEEAFLQGAT
-810 AYTSNKAVPGKAV
+810 AYTSNKAVPGKAI

-842 VTGVDDSLANL
+842 VTGVDDPLANL

-865 DQFTTFPVDD
+865 DQFTTSPVED
-875 GSKDNG
+875 GNKDNG

>member
-1 MVMRSRWKKVTALFM
+1 MRSRWKKVTALFM

-191 GSKVTVTATP
+191 GSKVTVTATL

-412 YGALVEKDTEPADS
+412 YGALVEKGKDVADK
-426 DWEELDNMSKINLDG
+426 DWEELDNMAKIKLNG
-441 SKCSVSIVP
+441 SK
-450 DTENG
+450 
-455 TPKDSDSG
+455 
-463 MEGVYMTISSDL
+463 
-475 TLNGTPK
+475 
-482 DAGQYLISITIAD
+482 
-495 DQGRTAT
+495 
-502 SNALPFRIYT
+502 
-512 GKETLA
+512 
-518 DQISVKNLKQYESG
+518 
-532 LYAWDIMEPWVIEN
+532 
-546 FGSNVEGQEE
+546 
-556 SVRVPKD
+556 
-563 LEAWFGSHE
+563 
-572 SGTYGYLGYDIPWKQ
+572 
-587 VVANHIPQTLY
+587 
-598 IPDGCNLTLTNM
+598 
-610 EVLSSVRIVIEKG
+610 
-623 GKLTLSDSVVQGI
+623 
-636 IEVKEGGTF
+636 
-645 SMNYDA
+645 
-651 YSGTFTTGASVC
+651 
-663 GQIRMED
+663 
-670 GAILENAAIYSHT
+670 
-683 NYLANGNTADRSNA
+683 
-697 EAVVLAN
+697 
-704 GNVTVKGQVFVEG
+704 
-717 DSAGSEGI
+717 
-725 GQTALRVQNGTLTL
+725 
-739 EEGATLVTYGGDGTV
+739 
-754 NLYSEGGHA
+754 
-763 LELENATITG
+763 
-773 KGKLVAIGGYVLWGD
+773 
-788 GGTAVTGN
+788 
-796 GNISTEEVFLQGAT
+796 
-810 AYTSNKAVPGKAV
+810 
-823 NGEIKIT
+823 
-830 SYKQHIADGTLL
+830 
-842 VTGVDDSLANL
+842 
-853 YWKTGIHPVPPL
+853 
-865 DQFTTFPVDD
+865 
-875 GSKDNG
+875 
-881 STGDNGNSGNNGT
+881 
-894 SKDNESSES
+894 
-903 NGTSGSDQSK
+903 
-913 ITSVEVKGIEKKSGI
+913 
-928 STSISAETIKNI
+928 
-940 TDNAGTTDVTI
+940 
-951 KQEVKKEDGS
+951 
-961 TAYTVEV
+961 
-968 KATDIKAGNDLK
+968 
-980 LMKKDAKTGKLIL
+980 
-993 VDKKNYTVSKDG
+993 
-1005 SINLTMKNG
+1005 
-1014 GDYVLLNST
+1014 
-1023 DAKAA
+1023 
-1028 ANEIKKT
+1028 
-1035 VKATKSSTNVKQKK
+1035 
-1049 TTEFPWSNKLNMEN
+1049 
-1063 VEKITYTT
+1063 
-1071 SKKSVLAVNKNGKI
+1071 
-1085 TAKKKGTAKV
+1085 
-1095 KAVVTLKDGTV
+1095 
-1106 KTVTMKV
+1106 
-1113 KVK
+1113 

>member
-1 MVMRSRWKKVTALFM
+1 MRSRWKKVTALFM
-16 AAVLVLM
+16 AAVLVLI

-34 SEQNRKVQT
+34 AEQNREVQT
-43 QAAGQAGEEKEPP
+43 QTVGQAGEEKEPP
-56 TDVSASSYFLGGFS
+56 TDVSASSYFWGGFS

-90 INNHAWEKTGSSFNI
+90 INNRAWEKTGSSFNI
-105 GNNNYYYANDGYLH
+105 GNNNYYYANDGYLY

-148 NHSATVV
+148 DHSATVV
-155 ANGSESGDGEEQ
+155 TNGSESGDVEKPTHEGSVEE
-167 TYEVSVDETVNGSI
+167 
-181 ALSATSGVKA
+181 
-191 GSKVTVTATP
+191 
-201 DSHYTVDEISVRG
+201 
-214 TVSGTKVEVNNTSAN
+214 
-229 TYTFTMPK
+229 
-237 EDVTVTGTFKEY
+237 
-249 TPENVTI
+249 TI

-263 DIFGNTWYMKFTNAG
+263 DMFGQTWYMKFTNAG
-278 YAAAVTDVIVN
+278 YVAAVTDVIVN

-298 SVSGGGAYR
+298 SVSSGGAYR

-587 VVANHIPQTLY
+587 VVADNIPQTLY

-651 YSGTFTTGASVC
+651 YSGTFTTGSSVC

-739 EEGATLVTYGGDGTV
+739 EDGATLVTYGGDGTV

-763 LELENATITG
+763 VELENATITG

-796 GNISTEEVFLQGAT
+796 GTISTKEAFLQGAT

-842 VTGVDDSLANL
+842 ATGVDDPLANL

-865 DQFTTFPVDD
+865 DQFTTSPVDD
-875 GSKDNG
+875 GSKANGTTGDNG
-881 STGDNGNSGNNGT
+881 NSGTSTDNGNSGNNGT
-894 SKDNESSES
+894 FKDNESSES
-903 NGTSGSDQSK
+903 NGTSGSDTSK

-928 STSISAETIKNI
+928 STSISAETVKNI

-951 KQEVKKEDGS
+951 KQEVKKADGS

-968 KATDIKAGNDLK
+968 KATDIIAGNDLK

-1005 SINLTMKNG
+1005 SIDLTMKNG

-1049 TTEFPWSNKLNMEN
+1049 ATEFPWSNKLNMEN
-1063 VEKITYTT
+1063 VEKITYTS
-1071 SKKSVLAVNKNGKI
+1071 SKKSVIIVNKNGKI

-1106 KTVTMKV
+1106 KTVTMQV

>member
-1 MVMRSRWKKVTALFM
+1 MYPGKQKHIAF
-16 AAVLVLM
+16 
-23 PQVSSVYAANG
+23 QV
-34 SEQNRKVQT
+34 
-43 QAAGQAGEEKEPP
+43 
-56 TDVSASSYFLGGFS
+56 
-70 INYYYGT
+70 
-77 EGYEWISKISGVS
+77 
-90 INNHAWEKTGSSFNI
+90 
-105 GNNNYYYANDGYLH
+105 
-119 IGEGFETNP
+119 
-128 ATCVITADGY
+128 
-138 KPLTLSLDKT
+138 
-148 NHSATVV
+148 
-155 ANGSESGDGEEQ
+155 
-167 TYEVSVDETVNGSI
+167 
-181 ALSATSGVKA
+181 
-191 GSKVTVTATP
+191 
-201 DSHYTVDEISVRG
+201 
-214 TVSGTKVEVNNTSAN
+214 
-229 TYTFTMPK
+229 
-237 EDVTVTGTFKEY
+237 
-249 TPENVTI
+249 
-256 DGIKLET
+256 
-263 DIFGNTWYMKFTNAG
+263 
-278 YAAAVTDVIVN
+278 
-289 DVSWEAKAY
+289 
-298 SVSGGGAYR
+298 GGAYR

-788 GGTAVTGN
+788 SGTAVTGN

-913 ITSVEVKGIEKKSGI
+913 TTSVEVKGIEKKSGI

-993 VDKKNYTVSKDG
+993 VDKKNYTVLKDG

>member
-1 MVMRSRWKKVTALFM
+1 MRSRWKKVTALFM
-16 AAVLVLM
+16 AAVLVLI
-23 PQVSSVYAANG
+23 PQVSSVYAVNG
-34 SEQNRKVQT
+34 AEQNRKVQIQT
-43 QAAGQAGEEKEPP
+43 VGQAGEEKEPP
-56 TDVSASSYFLGGFS
+56 TDVSASSYFWGGFS

-90 INNHAWEKTGSSFNI
+90 INNRAWEKTGSSFNI
-105 GNNNYYYANDGYLH
+105 GNNNYYYANDGYLY

-148 NHSATVV
+148 DYSATVV
-155 ANGSESGDGEEQ
+155 TNGSESGDVEKPTHEGSVEE
-167 TYEVSVDETVNGSI
+167 
-181 ALSATSGVKA
+181 
-191 GSKVTVTATP
+191 
-201 DSHYTVDEISVRG
+201 
-214 TVSGTKVEVNNTSAN
+214 
-229 TYTFTMPK
+229 
-237 EDVTVTGTFKEY
+237 
-249 TPENVTI
+249 TI

-263 DIFGNTWYMKFTNAG
+263 DMFGQTWYMKITNAG
-278 YAAAVTDVIVN
+278 YVAAVTDVIVN

-298 SVSGGGAYR
+298 SVSSGGAYR

-335 VITIKADGYTDL
+335 VITVKADGYTDL

-412 YGALVEKDTEPADS
+412 YGALVEKDTEPAAS

-587 VVANHIPQTLY
+587 VVADNIPQTLY

-651 YSGTFTTGASVC
+651 YSGTFTTGSSVC

-739 EEGATLVTYGGDGTV
+739 EDGATLVTYGGDGTV

-763 LELENATITG
+763 VELENATITG

-796 GNISTEEVFLQGAT
+796 GTISTEEAFLQGAT

-842 VTGVDDSLANL
+842 VTGVDDPLANL

-865 DQFTTFPVDD
+865 DQFTTSPVDD
-875 GSKDNG
+875 GNKDNG
-881 STGDNGNSGNNGT
+881 TTGDNGNSGTSTDNGNSGNNGT
-894 SKDNESSES
+894 FKDNESSES
-903 NGTSGSDQSK
+903 NGTSGSDTSK

-928 STSISAETIKNI
+928 STSISAETVKNI

-951 KQEVKKEDGS
+951 KQEVKKADGS

-968 KATDIKAGNDLK
+968 KATDIIAGNDLK
-980 LMKKDAKTGKLIL
+980 LMKKDVKTGKLIL

-1005 SINLTMKNG
+1005 SIDLTMKNG

-1063 VEKITYTT
+1063 VEKIEYTS
-1071 SKKSVLAVNKNGKI
+1071 SKKSVVSVNKNGKI

>member
-1 MVMRSRWKKVTALFM
+1 MRSRWKKVTALFM
-16 AAVLVLM
+16 AAVLVLI

-34 SEQNRKVQT
+34 AEQNREVQT
-43 QAAGQAGEEKEPP
+43 QTVGQAGEEKEPP
-56 TDVSASSYFLGGFS
+56 TDVSASSYFWGGFS

-90 INNHAWEKTGSSFNI
+90 INNRAWEKTGSSFYI
-105 GNNNYYYANDGYLH
+105 GNNNYYYANDGYLY
-119 IGEGFETNP
+119 IGKGFETNP

-155 ANGSESGDGEEQ
+155 TNGSESGDVEKPTHEGSVEE
-167 TYEVSVDETVNGSI
+167 
-181 ALSATSGVKA
+181 
-191 GSKVTVTATP
+191 
-201 DSHYTVDEISVRG
+201 
-214 TVSGTKVEVNNTSAN
+214 
-229 TYTFTMPK
+229 
-237 EDVTVTGTFKEY
+237 
-249 TPENVTI
+249 TI

-263 DIFGNTWYMKFTNAG
+263 DMFGQTWYMKFTNAG
-278 YAAAVTDVIVN
+278 YVAAVTDVIVN

-298 SVSGGGAYR
+298 SVSSGGAYR

-335 VITIKADGYTDL
+335 VITVKADGYTDL

-412 YGALVEKDTEPADS
+412 YGALVEKDTEPAAS

-455 TPKDSDSG
+455 TSKDSDSG

-572 SGTYGYLGYDIPWKQ
+572 SGTYGYLGYDIPWKH
-587 VVANHIPQTLY
+587 VVADNIPQTLY

-651 YSGTFTTGASVC
+651 YSGTFTTGSSVC

-739 EEGATLVTYGGDGTV
+739 EDGATLVTYGGDGTV

-763 LELENATITG
+763 VELENATITG

-796 GNISTEEVFLQGAT
+796 GTISTEEAFLQGAT

-830 SYKQHIADGTLL
+830 SYKQHIADGTLF
-842 VTGVDDSLANL
+842 VTGVDDPLANL

-865 DQFTTFPVDD
+865 DQFTTSPVDD

-881 STGDNGNSGNNGT
+881 SSGDSGNSGTSTDNGNSGNNGT
-894 SKDNESSES
+894 FKDNESSES
-903 NGTSGSDQSK
+903 NGISGSDTSK

-928 STSISAETIKNI
+928 STSISAETVKNI
-940 TDNAGTTDVTI
+940 TDKAGTTDVTI
-951 KQEVKKEDGS
+951 KQEVKKADGS

-968 KATDIKAGNDLK
+968 KATDVKAGNNLK
-980 LMKKDAKTGKLIL
+980 LMKKDAKTGKLVF

-1005 SINLTMKNG
+1005 SIDLTMKNG

-1063 VEKITYTT
+1063 VEKFEYTS
-1071 SKKSVLAVNKNGKI
+1071 SKKSVVTVNKNGKI

-1106 KTVTMKV
+1106 KTVTMQV

>member
-1 MVMRSRWKKVTALFM
+1 MRSRWKKVTALFM
-16 AAVLVLM
+16 AAVLVLI

-34 SEQNRKVQT
+34 AEQNREVQIQT
-43 QAAGQAGEEKEPP
+43 VGQAGEEKEPP
-56 TDVSASSYFLGGFS
+56 TDVSASSYFWGGFS

-90 INNHAWEKTGSSFNI
+90 INNRAWEKTGSSFNI
-105 GNNNYYYANDGYLH
+105 GNNNYYYANDGYLY

-148 NHSATVV
+148 DYSATVV
-155 ANGSESGDGEEQ
+155 TNGSESGDVEKPTHERSVEE
-167 TYEVSVDETVNGSI
+167 
-181 ALSATSGVKA
+181 
-191 GSKVTVTATP
+191 
-201 DSHYTVDEISVRG
+201 
-214 TVSGTKVEVNNTSAN
+214 
-229 TYTFTMPK
+229 
-237 EDVTVTGTFKEY
+237 
-249 TPENVTI
+249 TI

-263 DIFGNTWYMKFTNAG
+263 DMFGQNWYMKFTNAG
-278 YAAAVTDVIVN
+278 YVAAVTDVIVN

-298 SVSGGGAYR
+298 SVSSGGAYR

-455 TPKDSDSG
+455 TQKDSDSG

-587 VVANHIPQTLY
+587 VVADNIPQTLY

-651 YSGTFTTGASVC
+651 YSGTFTTGSSVC

-739 EEGATLVTYGGDGTV
+739 EDGATLVTYGGDGTV

-763 LELENATITG
+763 VELENATITG

-796 GNISTEEVFLQGAT
+796 GTISTKEAFLQGAT

-842 VTGVDDSLANL
+842 ATGVDDPLANL

-865 DQFTTFPVDD
+865 DQFTASPVDD

-881 STGDNGNSGNNGT
+881 SSGDSGNNGTSTDNGNSGNNGT
-894 SKDNESSES
+894 SGND
-903 NGTSGSDQSK
+903 TSK

-928 STSISAETIKNI
+928 STSISAETVKNI

-951 KQEVKKEDGS
+951 KQEVKKADGS

-968 KATDIKAGNDLK
+968 KATDIIAGNDLK
-980 LMKKDAKTGKLIL
+980 LMKKDAKTRKLIL

-1005 SINLTMKNG
+1005 SIDLTMKNG

-1049 TTEFPWSNKLNMEN
+1049 TTEFPWSDKLNMEN
-1063 VEKITYTT
+1063 VEKIEYTS
-1071 SKKSVLAVNKNGKI
+1071 SKKSVVTVNKNGKI
-1085 TAKKKGTAKV
+1085 TAKKKGMAKV

>member
-1 MVMRSRWKKVTALFM
+1 MRSRWKKVTALFM

-90 INNHAWEKTGSSFNI
+90 INNRAWEKTGSSFNI
-105 GNNNYYYANDGYLH
+105 GNNNYYYANDGYLY

-148 NHSATVV
+148 DHSATVV
-155 ANGSESGDGEEQ
+155 TNGSESGEVEKPTHEGSVEE
-167 TYEVSVDETVNGSI
+167 
-181 ALSATSGVKA
+181 
-191 GSKVTVTATP
+191 
-201 DSHYTVDEISVRG
+201 
-214 TVSGTKVEVNNTSAN
+214 
-229 TYTFTMPK
+229 
-237 EDVTVTGTFKEY
+237 
-249 TPENVTI
+249 TI

-263 DIFGNTWYMKFTNAG
+263 DMFGQTWYMKFTNAG

-335 VITIKADGYTDL
+335 VITVKADGYTDL
-347 TFKLVI
+347 IFKLVI

-450 DTENG
+450 DTESG
-455 TPKDSDSG
+455 TLKDSDSG

-587 VVANHIPQTLY
+587 VVADNIPQTLY

-645 SMNYDA
+645 SMNYNA
-651 YSGTFTTGASVC
+651 YSGTFTTGSSVC

-739 EEGATLVTYGGDGTV
+739 EDGATLVTYGGDGTV

-763 LELENATITG
+763 VELENATITG

-796 GNISTEEVFLQGAT
+796 GTISTKEAFLQGAT

-842 VTGVDDSLANL
+842 ATGVDDPLANL

>member
-1 MVMRSRWKKVTALFM
+1 MRSRWKKVTALFM
-16 AAVLVLM
+16 AAVLVLI

-34 SEQNRKVQT
+34 AEQNREVQT
-43 QAAGQAGEEKEPP
+43 QTVGQAGEEKEPP
-56 TDVSASSYFLGGFS
+56 TDVSASSYFWGGFS

-90 INNHAWEKTGSSFNI
+90 INNRAWEKTGSSFNI
-105 GNNNYYYANDGYLH
+105 GNNNYYYANDGYLY

-148 NHSATVV
+148 DHSATVV
-155 ANGSESGDGEEQ
+155 TNGSESGDVEKPTHEGSVEE
-167 TYEVSVDETVNGSI
+167 
-181 ALSATSGVKA
+181 
-191 GSKVTVTATP
+191 
-201 DSHYTVDEISVRG
+201 
-214 TVSGTKVEVNNTSAN
+214 
-229 TYTFTMPK
+229 
-237 EDVTVTGTFKEY
+237 
-249 TPENVTI
+249 TI

-263 DIFGNTWYMKFTNAG
+263 DMFGQTWYMKFTNAG
-278 YAAAVTDVIVN
+278 YVAAVTDVIVN

-298 SVSGGGAYR
+298 SVSSGGAYR

-587 VVANHIPQTLY
+587 VVADNIPQTLY

-739 EEGATLVTYGGDGTV
+739 EDGATLVTYGGDGTV

-763 LELENATITG
+763 VELENATITG

-796 GNISTEEVFLQGAT
+796 GTISTEEAFLQGAT
-810 AYTSNKAVPGKAV
+810 AYTSNKAVPGKAI

-842 VTGVDDSLANL
+842 VTGVDDPLANL

-865 DQFTTFPVDD
+865 DQFTTSPVED
-875 GSKDNG
+875 GNKDNG
-881 STGDNGNSGNNGT
+881 TTGDNGNSGTSTDNGNSGNNGT
-894 SKDNESSES
+894 FKDNESSES
-903 NGTSGSDQSK
+903 NGISGSDTSK

-928 STSISAETIKNI
+928 STSISAETVKNI
-940 TDNAGTTDVTI
+940 TDNAGTTGVTI
-951 KQEVKKEDGS
+951 KQEVKKADGS

-968 KATDIKAGNDLK
+968 KATDIKAGNCLK
-980 LMKKDAKTGKLIL
+980 LLKKDAKTGKLVL

-1005 SINLTMKNG
+1005 SIDLTIKTD

-1023 DAKAA
+1023 D

-1049 TTEFPWSNKLNMEN
+1049 ATEFPWSNKLNMEN
-1063 VEKITYTT
+1063 VEKIEYTS
-1071 SKKSVLAVNKNGKI
+1071 SKKSVVTVNKNGKI
-1085 TAKKKGTAKV
+1085 TAKKKGMAKV

>member
-1 MVMRSRWKKVTALFM
+1 MRSRWKKVTALFM
-16 AAVLVLM
+16 AAVLVLI

-34 SEQNRKVQT
+34 AEQNREVQIQT
-43 QAAGQAGEEKEPP
+43 VGQAGEEKEPP
-56 TDVSASSYFLGGFS
+56 TDVLASSYFGVGFS
-70 INYYYGT
+70 INYDHGT

-90 INNHAWEKTGSSFNI
+90 INNRAWEKASLSFYI
-105 GNNNYYYANDGYLH
+105 GNNNYYYANNGGLY

-148 NHSATVV
+148 DHSATVV
-155 ANGSESGDGEEQ
+155 TNGSESGDVEKPTHEG
-167 TYEVSVDETVNGSI
+167 SVE
-181 ALSATSGVKA
+181 K
-191 GSKVTVTATP
+191 
-201 DSHYTVDEISVRG
+201 
-214 TVSGTKVEVNNTSAN
+214 
-229 TYTFTMPK
+229 
-237 EDVTVTGTFKEY
+237 
-249 TPENVTI
+249 TI

-278 YAAAVTDVIVN
+278 YVAVVTDVIVN

-298 SVSGGGAYR
+298 SVSSGGAYR
-307 KNAEENRLEFAKMD
+307 KNAEENYLEFAQKD

-335 VITIKADGYTDL
+335 VITIKADGYIDL

-412 YGALVEKDTEPADS
+412 YGALVEKDTEPAAS

-495 DQGRTAT
+495 DQERTAT

-587 VVANHIPQTLY
+587 VVADNIPQTLY

-651 YSGTFTTGASVC
+651 YSGTFTTGSSVC

-739 EEGATLVTYGGDGTV
+739 EDGATLVTYGGDGTV

-763 LELENATITG
+763 LELKNATITG

-796 GNISTEEVFLQGAT
+796 GTISTEEAFLQGAT
-810 AYTSNKAVPGKAV
+810 AYTSNKAVPGKAI

-842 VTGVDDSLANL
+842 ATGVDDPLANL

-865 DQFTTFPVDD
+865 DQFTTSPVDD

-881 STGDNGNSGNNGT
+881 SSGDSGNNGNNGT
-894 SKDNESSES
+894 SKDDESSES
-903 NGTSGSDQSK
+903 NGTSGNDTSK

-928 STSISAETIKNI
+928 STSISAETVKNI
-940 TDNAGTTDVTI
+940 TDKAGTIDVTI
-951 KQEVKKEDGS
+951 KQEVKKADGS

-968 KATDIKAGNDLK
+968 KATDIKAGNCLK
-980 LMKKDAKTGKLIL
+980 LLKKDAKTGKLVL

-1005 SINLTMKNG
+1005 SIDLTMKTD

-1049 TTEFPWSNKLNMEN
+1049 ATEFPWSNKLNMEN
-1063 VEKITYTT
+1063 VEKITYTS
-1071 SKKSVLAVNKNGKI
+1071 SKKSVITVNKNGKI

-1106 KTVTMKV
+1106 KTVTMQV

>member
-1 MVMRSRWKKVTALFM
+1 M
-16 AAVLVLM
+16 AAVLVLI

-34 SEQNRKVQT
+34 AEQNREVQIQT
-43 QAAGQAGEEKEPP
+43 VGQAGEEKEPP
-56 TDVSASSYFLGGFS
+56 TDVSASSYFWGGFS

-90 INNHAWEKTGSSFNI
+90 INNRAWEKTGSSFNI
-105 GNNNYYYANDGYLH
+105 GNNNYYYANDGYLY

-148 NHSATVV
+148 DHSATVV
-155 ANGSESGDGEEQ
+155 TNGSESGEVEKPTHEGSVEE
-167 TYEVSVDETVNGSI
+167 
-181 ALSATSGVKA
+181 
-191 GSKVTVTATP
+191 
-201 DSHYTVDEISVRG
+201 
-214 TVSGTKVEVNNTSAN
+214 
-229 TYTFTMPK
+229 
-237 EDVTVTGTFKEY
+237 
-249 TPENVTI
+249 TI

-263 DIFGNTWYMKFTNAG
+263 DMFGQTWYMKFTNAG
-278 YAAAVTDVIVN
+278 YVAAVTDVIVN

-683 NYLANGNTADRSNA
+683 NYLANGDTADRSNA

-1035 VKATKSSTNVKQKK
+1035 VKATKPSTNVKQKK
-1049 TTEFPWSNKLNMEN
+1049 TTEFPWSKKLNMEN
-1063 VEKITYTT
+1063 VDKIVYTS
-1071 SKKSVLAVNKNGKI
+1071 SKKSVVTVNKNGKI

-1095 KAVVTLKDGTV
+1095 KAVVTLKDGTK

>member
-1 MVMRSRWKKVTALFM
+1 MRSRWKKVTALFM
-16 AAVLVLM
+16 AAVLVLI

-34 SEQNRKVQT
+34 AEQNRKVQIQT
-43 QAAGQAGEEKEPP
+43 VGQAGEEKEPP
-56 TDVSASSYFLGGFS
+56 TDVSASSYFWGGFS

-90 INNHAWEKTGSSFNI
+90 INNRAWEKTGSSFYI
-105 GNNNYYYANDGYLH
+105 GNNNYYYANDGYLYL
-119 IGEGFETNP
+119 GEGFETNP

-148 NHSATVV
+148 DHSATVV
-155 ANGSESGDGEEQ
+155 TNGSESGDVEKPTHEGAVEE
-167 TYEVSVDETVNGSI
+167 
-181 ALSATSGVKA
+181 
-191 GSKVTVTATP
+191 
-201 DSHYTVDEISVRG
+201 
-214 TVSGTKVEVNNTSAN
+214 
-229 TYTFTMPK
+229 
-237 EDVTVTGTFKEY
+237 
-249 TPENVTI
+249 TI

-263 DIFGNTWYMKFTNAG
+263 DMFGQTWYMKFTNAG
-278 YAAAVTDVIVN
+278 YVAAVTDVIVN

-298 SVSGGGAYR
+298 SVSSGGAYR

-335 VITIKADGYTDL
+335 VITVKADGYTDL

-412 YGALVEKDTEPADS
+412 YGALVEKDTEPAAS

-572 SGTYGYLGYDIPWKQ
+572 SGTYGYLGYDIPWKH
-587 VVANHIPQTLY
+587 VVADNIPQTLY

-651 YSGTFTTGASVC
+651 YSGTFTTGSSVC

-739 EEGATLVTYGGDGTV
+739 EDGATLVTYGGDGTV

-796 GNISTEEVFLQGAT
+796 GTISTEEAFLQGAT
-810 AYTSNKAVPGKAV
+810 AYTSNKAVPGKAIT
-823 NGEIKIT
+823 GEIKIT

-842 VTGVDDSLANL
+842 VTGVDDPLANL

-865 DQFTTFPVDD
+865 DQFTTSPVED
-875 GSKDNG
+875 GNKDNG
-881 STGDNGNSGNNGT
+881 TTGDNGNSGTSTDNGNSGNNGT
-894 SKDNESSES
+894 FKDNESSES
-903 NGTSGSDQSK
+903 NGTSGSDISK

-928 STSISAETIKNI
+928 SASISAETVKNI

-951 KQEVKKEDGS
+951 KQEVKKADGS

-968 KATDIKAGNDLK
+968 KATVVKAGNNLK
-980 LMKKDAKTGKLIL
+980 LMKKDAKTGKLVF

-1005 SINLTMKNG
+1005 SIDLTMKNG

-1049 TTEFPWSNKLNMEN
+1049 TTQFPWSNKLNMEN
-1063 VEKITYTT
+1063 VEKITYTS
-1071 SKKSVLAVNKNGKI
+1071 SKKSVLTVNKNGKI

>member
-1 MVMRSRWKKVTALFM
+1 MRSRWKKVTALFM
-16 AAVLVLM
+16 AAVLVLI

-34 SEQNRKVQT
+34 AEQNREVQIQT
-43 QAAGQAGEEKEPP
+43 VGQAGEEKEPP
-56 TDVSASSYFLGGFS
+56 TDVSASSYFWGGFS

-105 GNNNYYYANDGYLH
+105 GNNNYYYVNDGYLY

-148 NHSATVV
+148 DHSATVV
-155 ANGSESGDGEEQ
+155 TNGSESGDVEKPTHEG
-167 TYEVSVDETVNGSI
+167 SVE
-181 ALSATSGVKA
+181 K
-191 GSKVTVTATP
+191 
-201 DSHYTVDEISVRG
+201 
-214 TVSGTKVEVNNTSAN
+214 
-229 TYTFTMPK
+229 
-237 EDVTVTGTFKEY
+237 
-249 TPENVTI
+249 TI

-263 DIFGNTWYMKFTNAG
+263 DMFGQTWYMKITNAG
-278 YAAAVTDVIVN
+278 YVAAVTDVIVN

-298 SVSGGGAYR
+298 SVSSGGAYR

-335 VITIKADGYTDL
+335 VITVKADGYTDL

-412 YGALVEKDTEPADS
+412 YGALVEKDTEPAAS

-587 VVANHIPQTLY
+587 VIANNIPQTLY

-651 YSGTFTTGASVC
+651 YSGTFTTGSSVC

-697 EAVVLAN
+697 NAVVLAN
-704 GNVTVKGQVFVEG
+704 GIVTVKGQVFVEG

-739 EEGATLVTYGGDGTV
+739 EDGATLVTYGGDGTV

-763 LELENATITG
+763 VELENATITG

-796 GNISTEEVFLQGAT
+796 GTISTEEAFLQGAT
-810 AYTSNKAVPGKAV
+810 AYTSNKAVPGKAI

-842 VTGVDDSLANL
+842 ATGVDDPLANL

-865 DQFTTFPVDD
+865 DQFTTSPVDD

-881 STGDNGNSGNNGT
+881 SSGDSGNNGNNGT
-894 SKDNESSES
+894 SKDDESSES
-903 NGTSGSDQSK
+903 NGTSGNDTSK

-928 STSISAETIKNI
+928 STSISAETVKNI
-940 TDNAGTTDVTI
+940 TDKAGTIDVTI
-951 KQEVKKEDGS
+951 KQEVKKADGS

-968 KATDIKAGNDLK
+968 KATDIKAGNCLK
-980 LMKKDAKTGKLIL
+980 LLKKDAKTGKLVL

-1005 SINLTMKNG
+1005 SIDLTMKMD

-1049 TTEFPWSNKLNMEN
+1049 ATEFPWSNKLNMEN
-1063 VEKITYTT
+1063 VEKITYTS
-1071 SKKSVLAVNKNGKI
+1071 SKKSVITVNKNGKI

-1106 KTVTMKV
+1106 KTVTMQV

>member
-1 MVMRSRWKKVTALFM
+1 MRSRWKKVTALFM
-16 AAVLVLM
+16 AAVLVLI

-34 SEQNRKVQT
+34 AEQNREVQT
-43 QAAGQAGEEKEPP
+43 QTVGQAGEEKEPP
-56 TDVSASSYFLGGFS
+56 TDVSASSYFWGGFS

-90 INNHAWEKTGSSFNI
+90 INNRAWEKTGSSFNI
-105 GNNNYYYANDGYLH
+105 GNNNYYYANDGYLY

-128 ATCVITADGY
+128 VTCVITADGY

-148 NHSATVV
+148 DHSATVV
-155 ANGSESGDGEEQ
+155 TNGSESGDVEKPTHEG
-167 TYEVSVDETVNGSI
+167 SVE
-181 ALSATSGVKA
+181 K
-191 GSKVTVTATP
+191 
-201 DSHYTVDEISVRG
+201 
-214 TVSGTKVEVNNTSAN
+214 
-229 TYTFTMPK
+229 
-237 EDVTVTGTFKEY
+237 
-249 TPENVTI
+249 TI

-263 DIFGNTWYMKFTNAG
+263 DMFGQTWYMKITNAG
-278 YAAAVTDVIVN
+278 YVAAVTDVIVN

-298 SVSGGGAYR
+298 SVSSGGAYR

-321 FSSNPTIP
+321 FSSNPIIP

-335 VITIKADGYTDL
+335 VITVKADGYTDL

-518 DQISVKNLKQYESG
+518 GQISVKNLKQYESG

-587 VVANHIPQTLY
+587 VVADNIPQTLY

-651 YSGTFTTGASVC
+651 YSGTFTTGSSVC

-739 EEGATLVTYGGDGTV
+739 EDGATLVTYGGDGTV

-763 LELENATITG
+763 VELENATITG

-796 GNISTEEVFLQGAT
+796 GTISTEEAFLQGAT
-810 AYTSNKAVPGKAV
+810 AYTSNKAVPGKAI

-842 VTGVDDSLANL
+842 VTGVDDPLANL

-865 DQFTTFPVDD
+865 DQFTTSPVED
-875 GSKDNG
+875 GNKDNG
-881 STGDNGNSGNNGT
+881 TTGDNGNSGTSTDNGNSGNNGT
-894 SKDNESSES
+894 FKDNESSES
-903 NGTSGSDQSK
+903 NGTSGSDTSK

-928 STSISAETIKNI
+928 STSISAETVKNI

-951 KQEVKKEDGS
+951 KQEVKKADGS

-968 KATDIKAGNDLK
+968 KATDIIAGNDLK

-1005 SINLTMKNG
+1005 SIDLTMKNG

-1023 DAKAA
+1023 DAKAT

-1049 TTEFPWSNKLNMEN
+1049 ATEFPWSNKLNMEN
-1063 VEKITYTT
+1063 VEKITYTS
-1071 SKKSVLAVNKNGKI
+1071 SKKSVITVNKNGKI

-1106 KTVTMKV
+1106 KTVTMQV

>member
-1 MVMRSRWKKVTALFM
+1 MRSRWKKVTALFM
-16 AAVLVLM
+16 AAVLVLI

-34 SEQNRKVQT
+34 AEQNRKVQT
-43 QAAGQAGEEKEPP
+43 QTVGQAGEEKEPP
-56 TDVSASSYFLGGFS
+56 TDVSASSYFWGGFS

-90 INNHAWEKTGSSFNI
+90 INNRAWEKTGSSFNI
-105 GNNNYYYANDGYLH
+105 GNNNYYYANDGYLYL
-119 IGEGFETNP
+119 GEGFETNP

-148 NHSATVV
+148 DHSATVV
-155 ANGSESGDGEEQ
+155 TNGSESGDVEKPTHEGSVEE
-167 TYEVSVDETVNGSI
+167 
-181 ALSATSGVKA
+181 
-191 GSKVTVTATP
+191 
-201 DSHYTVDEISVRG
+201 
-214 TVSGTKVEVNNTSAN
+214 
-229 TYTFTMPK
+229 
-237 EDVTVTGTFKEY
+237 
-249 TPENVTI
+249 TI

-263 DIFGNTWYMKFTNAG
+263 DIFGQTWYMKFTNAG

-763 LELENATITG
+763 VELENATITG

-796 GNISTEEVFLQGAT
+796 GTISTKEAFLQGAT

-830 SYKQHIADGTLL
+830 SYKQHIADGTLFA
-842 VTGVDDSLANL
+842 TGVDDPLANL

-865 DQFTTFPVDD
+865 DQFTTSPVED
-875 GSKDNG
+875 GNKDNG
-881 STGDNGNSGNNGT
+881 TTGDNGNSGTSTDNGNSGNNGT
-894 SKDNESSES
+894 FKDNESSES
-903 NGTSGSDQSK
+903 NGTSGSDTSK
-913 ITSVEVKGIEKKSGI
+913 ITSVEVKGTEKKSGI
-928 STSISAETIKNI
+928 STSISAETVKNI

-951 KQEVKKEDGS
+951 KQEVKKADGS

-968 KATDIKAGNDLK
+968 KATDIIAGNCLK
-980 LMKKDAKTGKLIL
+980 LLKKDAKTGKLVL

-1005 SINLTMKNG
+1005 SIDLTMKTD

-1049 TTEFPWSNKLNMEN
+1049 ATDFPWSNKLNMEN
-1063 VEKITYTT
+1063 VEKITYTS
-1071 SKKSVLAVNKNGKI
+1071 SKKSVITVNKNGKI

-1106 KTVTMKV
+1106 KTVTMQV

>member
-1 MVMRSRWKKVTALFM
+1 MRSRWKKVTALFM
-16 AAVLVLM
+16 AAVLVLI

-34 SEQNRKVQT
+34 AEQNREVQIQT
-43 QAAGQAGEEKEPP
+43 VGQAGEEKEPP
-56 TDVSASSYFLGGFS
+56 TDVSASSYFWGGFS

-90 INNHAWEKTGSSFNI
+90 INNRAWEKTGSSFNI
-105 GNNNYYYANDGYLH
+105 GNNNYYYANDGYLY

-148 NHSATVV
+148 DHSATVV
-155 ANGSESGDGEEQ
+155 TNGSESGDVEKPTHEGSVEE
-167 TYEVSVDETVNGSI
+167 
-181 ALSATSGVKA
+181 
-191 GSKVTVTATP
+191 
-201 DSHYTVDEISVRG
+201 
-214 TVSGTKVEVNNTSAN
+214 
-229 TYTFTMPK
+229 
-237 EDVTVTGTFKEY
+237 
-249 TPENVTI
+249 TI

-263 DIFGNTWYMKFTNAG
+263 DMFGQTWYMKFTNAG
-278 YAAAVTDVIVN
+278 YVAAVTDVIVN

-298 SVSGGGAYR
+298 SVSSGGAYR
-307 KNAEENRLEFAKMD
+307 KNAEENRLEFAQKD

-587 VVANHIPQTLY
+587 VVADNIPQTLY

-651 YSGTFTTGASVC
+651 YSGTFTTGSSVC

-670 GAILENAAIYSHT
+670 GAILANAAIYSHT

-739 EEGATLVTYGGDGTV
+739 EDGATLVTYGGDGTV

-763 LELENATITG
+763 VELENATITG

-796 GNISTEEVFLQGAT
+796 GTISTKEAFLQGAT

-842 VTGVDDSLANL
+842 VTGVDDPLANL

-865 DQFTTFPVDD
+865 DQFTTSPVED
-875 GSKDNG
+875 GNKDNG
-881 STGDNGNSGNNGT
+881 TTGDNGNSGTSTDNGNSGNNGT

-903 NGTSGSDQSK
+903 NGISGSDTSK

-928 STSISAETIKNI
+928 STSISAETVKNI

-951 KQEVKKEDGS
+951 KQEVKKADGS

-968 KATDIKAGNDLK
+968 KATDIIAGNDLK

-1005 SINLTMKNG
+1005 SIDLTMKNG

-1063 VEKITYTT
+1063 VEKITYTS
-1071 SKKSVLAVNKNGKI
+1071 SKKSVVTVNKNGKI

-1106 KTVTMKV
+1106 KTVTMQV

>member
-1 MVMRSRWKKVTALFM
+1 MRSRWKKVTALFM
-16 AAVLVLM
+16 AAVLVLI

-34 SEQNRKVQT
+34 AEQNREVQT
-43 QAAGQAGEEKEPP
+43 QTVGQAGEEKEPP
-56 TDVSASSYFLGGFS
+56 TDVSASSYFWGGFS

-90 INNHAWEKTGSSFNI
+90 INNRAWEKTGSSFNI
-105 GNNNYYYANDGYLH
+105 GNNNYYYANDGYLY

-148 NHSATVV
+148 DHSATVV
-155 ANGSESGDGEEQ
+155 TNGSESGDVEKPTHEGSVEE
-167 TYEVSVDETVNGSI
+167 
-181 ALSATSGVKA
+181 
-191 GSKVTVTATP
+191 
-201 DSHYTVDEISVRG
+201 
-214 TVSGTKVEVNNTSAN
+214 
-229 TYTFTMPK
+229 
-237 EDVTVTGTFKEY
+237 
-249 TPENVTI
+249 TI

-263 DIFGNTWYMKFTNAG
+263 DMFGQTWYMKFTNAG
-278 YAAAVTDVIVN
+278 YVAAVTDVIVN
-289 DVSWEAKAY
+289 DVSWEAKTY
-298 SVSGGGAYR
+298 SVSSGGAYR
-307 KNAEENRLEFAKMD
+307 KNAEENYLEFAQKD

-587 VVANHIPQTLY
+587 VVADNIPQTLY

-651 YSGTFTTGASVC
+651 YSGTFTTGSSVC

-739 EEGATLVTYGGDGTV
+739 EDGATLVTYGGDGTV

-763 LELENATITG
+763 VELENATITG

-796 GNISTEEVFLQGAT
+796 GTISTEEAFLQGAT
-810 AYTSNKAVPGKAV
+810 AYTSNKAVPGKAI

-842 VTGVDDSLANL
+842 VTGVDDPLANL

-865 DQFTTFPVDD
+865 DQFTTSPVED
-875 GSKDNG
+875 GNKDNG
-881 STGDNGNSGNNGT
+881 TTGDNGNSGTSTDNGNSGNNGT
-894 SKDNESSES
+894 FKDNESSES
-903 NGTSGSDQSK
+903 NEISGSDTSK

-928 STSISAETIKNI
+928 STSISAETVKNI

-951 KQEVKKEDGS
+951 KQEVKKADGS

-968 KATDIKAGNDLK
+968 KATDIIAGNDLK

-1005 SINLTMKNG
+1005 SIDLTMKNG

-1049 TTEFPWSNKLNMEN
+1049 TTEFPWSDKLNMEN
-1063 VEKITYTT
+1063 VEKIEYTS
-1071 SKKSVLAVNKNGKI
+1071 SKKSVVTVNKNGKI
-1085 TAKKKGTAKV
+1085 TAKKKGMAKV

>member
-16 AAVLVLM
+16 AAVLVLI

-34 SEQNRKVQT
+34 AEQNREVQIQT
-43 QAAGQAGEEKEPP
+43 VGQAGEEKEPP
-56 TDVSASSYFLGGFS
+56 TDVSASSYFWGGFS

-90 INNHAWEKTGSSFNI
+90 INNRAWEKTGSSFNI

-155 ANGSESGDGEEQ
+155 TNGSESGEVEKPTHEGSVEE
-167 TYEVSVDETVNGSI
+167 
-181 ALSATSGVKA
+181 
-191 GSKVTVTATP
+191 
-201 DSHYTVDEISVRG
+201 
-214 TVSGTKVEVNNTSAN
+214 
-229 TYTFTMPK
+229 
-237 EDVTVTGTFKEY
+237 
-249 TPENVTI
+249 TI

-263 DIFGNTWYMKFTNAG
+263 DMFGQTWYMKFTNAG

-335 VITIKADGYTDL
+335 VITVKADGYTNL

-683 NYLANGNTADRSNA
+683 NYLANGDTADRSNA

-1005 SINLTMKNG
+1005 SINLTIKNG

-1035 VKATKSSTNVKQKK
+1035 VKATKPSTNVKQKK
-1049 TTEFPWSNKLNMEN
+1049 TTEFPWSKKLNMEN
-1063 VEKITYTT
+1063 VDKIVYTS
-1071 SKKSVLAVNKNGKI
+1071 SKKSVVTVNKNGKI

-1095 KAVVTLKDGTV
+1095 KAVVTLKNGTK

>member
-1 MVMRSRWKKVTALFM
+1 MRSRWKKVTALFM
-16 AAVLVLM
+16 AAVLVLI

-34 SEQNRKVQT
+34 AEQNRKVQIQT
-43 QAAGQAGEEKEPP
+43 VGQAGEEKEPP
-56 TDVSASSYFLGGFS
+56 TDVSASSYFWGGFS

-90 INNHAWEKTGSSFNI
+90 INNRAWEKTGSSFNI
-105 GNNNYYYANDGYLH
+105 GNNNYYYANDGYLY

-148 NHSATVV
+148 DHSATVV
-155 ANGSESGDGEEQ
+155 TNGSESGEVEKPTHEGSVEE
-167 TYEVSVDETVNGSI
+167 
-181 ALSATSGVKA
+181 
-191 GSKVTVTATP
+191 
-201 DSHYTVDEISVRG
+201 
-214 TVSGTKVEVNNTSAN
+214 
-229 TYTFTMPK
+229 
-237 EDVTVTGTFKEY
+237 
-249 TPENVTI
+249 TI

-263 DIFGNTWYMKFTNAG
+263 DMFGQTWYMKFTNAG

-365 GKGDPYELHVKIDG
+365 GKGDLYELHVKIDG

-502 SNALPFRIYT
+502 SNALLFRIYT

-651 YSGTFTTGASVC
+651 YSGTFTTGSSVC

-739 EEGATLVTYGGDGTV
+739 EDGATLVTYGGDGTV

-763 LELENATITG
+763 VELENATITG

-796 GNISTEEVFLQGAT
+796 GTISTKEAFLQGAT

-842 VTGVDDSLANL
+842 ATGVDDPLANL

-865 DQFTTFPVDD
+865 DQFTTSPVDD

-881 STGDNGNSGNNGT
+881 TTGDNGNSGTSTDNGNSGNNGT
-894 SKDNESSES
+894 FKDNESSES
-903 NGTSGSDQSK
+903 NGISGSDTSK

-993 VDKKNYTVSKDG
+993 VDKKNYTVLKDG

>member
-1 MVMRSRWKKVTALFM
+1 MRSRWKKVTALFM
-16 AAVLVLM
+16 AAVLVLI

-34 SEQNRKVQT
+34 AEQNREVQIQT
-43 QAAGQAGEEKEPP
+43 VGQAGEEKEPP
-56 TDVSASSYFLGGFS
+56 TDVSASSYFWGGFS

-90 INNHAWEKTGSSFNI
+90 INNRAWEKTGSSFNI
-105 GNNNYYYANDGYLH
+105 GNNNYYYANDGYLY

-148 NHSATVV
+148 DYSATVV
-155 ANGSESGDGEEQ
+155 TNGSESGDVEKPTHEGSVEE
-167 TYEVSVDETVNGSI
+167 
-181 ALSATSGVKA
+181 
-191 GSKVTVTATP
+191 
-201 DSHYTVDEISVRG
+201 
-214 TVSGTKVEVNNTSAN
+214 
-229 TYTFTMPK
+229 
-237 EDVTVTGTFKEY
+237 
-249 TPENVTI
+249 TI

-263 DIFGNTWYMKFTNAG
+263 DMFGQTWYMKITNAG
-278 YAAAVTDVIVN
+278 YVAAVTDVIVN
-289 DVSWEAKAY
+289 DVSWEAKTY
-298 SVSGGGAYR
+298 SVSSGGAYR
-307 KNAEENRLEFAKMD
+307 KNAEENYLEFAQKD

-587 VVANHIPQTLY
+587 VVADNIPQTLY

-651 YSGTFTTGASVC
+651 YSRTFTTGASVC

-739 EEGATLVTYGGDGTV
+739 EDGATLVTYGGDGTV

-763 LELENATITG
+763 VELENATITG

-796 GNISTEEVFLQGAT
+796 GTISTEEAFLQGAT

-894 SKDNESSES
+894 FKDNESSES
-903 NGTSGSDQSK
+903 NGISGSDTSK

-928 STSISAETIKNI
+928 STSISAETVKNI

-951 KQEVKKEDGS
+951 KQEVKKADGS

-968 KATDIKAGNDLK
+968 KATDIIAGNDLK

-1005 SINLTMKNG
+1005 SIDLTMKNG

-1035 VKATKSSTNVKQKK
+1035 VKATKFSTNVKQKK

-1063 VEKITYTT
+1063 VEKIEYTS
-1071 SKKSVLAVNKNGKI
+1071 SKKSVVTVNKNGKI

-1106 KTVTMKV
+1106 KTVTMQV